1 MQILFLTQ
9 IIPWPPDAGPKVKT
23 WQVLQYLK
31 GEGHQVHLASFVR
44 PEEEQHVQ
52 ALASVCASVHT
63 VPIRRS
69 TAANLGYY
77 LKSLWSGRPFLI
89 ERDDLHGMRRLVR
102 SILAEREIDLI
113 HADQLSMVQFAFS
126 SAYPLDALGAVA
138 HAGKRRPFLV
148 FDAHNATWTI
158 MERMRETM
166 AWYLRPVLSL
176 EARRIRRYEG
186 EIVRSFDHTFAV
198 AEPDAAALR
207 EAAGSLPGKLDTSG
221 SRISVIP
228 IGVDTS
234 RLHPAKRRPNSMNIL
249 TLGTLHYPPN
259 ADGVRWF
266 AREVFPLVREQLPTA
281 CLTIVGKNPPSDFMQ
296 MAAEDPQHMTVTG
309 YVPDL
314 EPYFEQAA
322 VVVVPVR
329 AGGGMRVRI
338 LEAFARGMPAVTTT
352 VGLEGIEAEPGKEI
366 FVEDTPRDFAASVI
380 KVLGDADLQ
389 ARLAENGRRLA
400 ETRYDFRVV
409 LQELG
414 RVYASLE
421 GEPV

>member
-1 MQILFLTQ
+1 MRILFLTQ

-31 GEGHQVHLASFVR
+31 AQGHAVHLASFVR
-44 PEEEQHVQ
+44 PEEERHVQ
-52 ALASVCASVHT
+52 ALESVCASVRT
-63 VPIRRS
+63 TPIRRS
-69 TAANLGYY
+69 MAANLGYY
-77 LKSLWSGRPFLI
+77 LKSHWSGRPFLI
-89 ERDDLHGMRRLVR
+89 ERDDLDGMRRLVDE
-102 SILAEREIDLI
+102 ILAEQDIDLI
-113 HADQLSMVQFAFS
+113 HADQLSMAQFAFS
-126 SAYPLDALGAVA
+126 SAYPLSELNREG
-138 HAGKRRPFLV
+138 GKKRPFLV

-158 MERMRETM
+158 IERMRHTM
-166 AWYLRPVLSL
+166 GWYLRPVLSL
-176 EARRIRRYEG
+176 EAERIRRYEG
-186 EIVRSFDHTFAV
+186 EIVHSFDHTFAV
-198 AEPDAAALR
+198 AVPDAAALL
-207 EAAGSLPGKLDTSG
+207 EAVGSLPGKPEALQ

-228 IGVDTS
+228 IGVDTE
-234 RLHPAKRRPNSMNIL
+234 RIRPVKRAPGSMNIL

-266 AREVFPLVREQLPTA
+266 AREVFPQVRERAPAA
-281 CLTIVGKNPPSDFMQ
+281 CLTIVGKNPPKDFMQ
-296 MAAEDPQHMTVTG
+296 MAEEDPQHMTVTG
-309 YVPDL
+309 YVPEL

-322 VVVVPVR
+322 LVVVPVR

-366 FVEDTPRDFAASVI
+366 LVEDTSQRFADAVV
-380 KVLGDADLQ
+380 KVLGDAGLQ
-389 ARLAENGRRLA
+389 EHLAQNGRRLA

-421 GEPV
+421 ESPA